1 MSTTTLIVGLVVAIV
16 MVWMAYIII
25 DQAKELRA
33 LERHVSILLR
43 TIKMR
48 DAAER
53 ARSMSHHPSQRGRT
67 WPTRESEIEE

>member
-1 MSTTTLIVGLVVAIV
+1 MSTSALSVGLVVAIV
-16 MVWMAYIII
+16 MVWMASIILC
-25 DQAKELRA
+25 QAKELRA

-43 TIKMR
+43 TIKIR

-53 ARSMSHHPSQRGRT
+53 ARSKSRHPSQRGRA